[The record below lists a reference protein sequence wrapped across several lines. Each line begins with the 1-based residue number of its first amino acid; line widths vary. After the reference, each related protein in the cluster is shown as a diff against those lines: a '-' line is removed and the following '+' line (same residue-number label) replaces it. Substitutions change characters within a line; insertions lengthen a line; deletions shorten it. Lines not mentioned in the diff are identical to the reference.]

1 MEQSK
6 RLQFWHERKKHTTY
20 FDCGSEHTRIFA
32 KGGATIAVLVPTL
45 AEIEAME
52 IGGEAKIQIGIARCH
67 KDDNFNKRLGRE
79 VSSGRLKE
87 ESAEVLE
94 KFILHDQI
102 YFTLR
107 VHNIDIQIYK
117 RFDKEI
123 ARIDCV
129 EIVL

>member
-1 MEQSK
+1 MEYDK
-6 RLQFWHERKKHTTY
+6 RLQFWHERRRHCDY
-20 FDCGSEHTRIFA
+20 YLDGSEHTTIFA
-32 KGGATIAVLVPTL
+32 KGGITLAILVPTL

-52 IGGEAKIQIGIARCH
+52 IGGEAKLQLGIAKCH
-67 KDDNFNKRLGRE
+67 TGDNFNKKIGRV
-79 VSSGRLKE
+79 VSSGRLRE
-87 ESAEVLE
+87 ESAKVLE

-102 YFTLR
+102 YITLR

-129 EIVL
+129 EIV

>member
-1 MEQSK
+1 MEKNS
-6 RLQFWHERKKHTTY
+6 RLQFWHERNKHTTY
-20 FDCGSEHTRIFA
+20 FECGSEYTKVLA
-32 KGGATIAVLVPTL
+32 KGGATIALLVPTL

-52 IGGEAKIQIGIARCH
+52 IGGEAKMKIGIARCSSE
-67 KDDNFNKRLGRE
+67 DNFNKKLGRDI
-79 VSSGRLKE
+79 STGRMQE
-87 ESAEVLE
+87 ETAKVLE

-129 EIVL
+129 DMLL

>member
-1 MEQSK
+1 MEKNS
-6 RLQFWHERKKHTTY
+6 RLQFWHERKWHCDYY
-20 FDCGSEHTRIFA
+20 FDGSEHTTIFA
-32 KGGATIAVLVPTL
+32 KGGITLAVLVPTL

-52 IGGEAKIQIGIARCH
+52 ISGEYGLQLGIAKCH
-67 KDDNFNKRLGRE
+67 EDDNFNKRIGRVVSTGRMAE
-79 VSSGRLKE
+79 VK
-87 ESAEVLE
+87 AKVLE

-102 YFTLR
+102 YITLR

-129 EIVL
+129 EIV